1 MHRPVCLLALIFF
14 LALATPHISASSAT
28 GRITKDKVQAEAPG
42 DPSALTVAAK
52 LDPAP
57 DFEMGNLRS
66 LTPFQLD
73 ANYT

>member
-1 MHRPVCLLALIFF
+1 MLAR
-14 LALATPHISASSAT
+14 SGQVRT

-42 DPSALTVAAK
+42 EPSALTVAAK

-66 LTPFQLD
+66 LTSFQLD